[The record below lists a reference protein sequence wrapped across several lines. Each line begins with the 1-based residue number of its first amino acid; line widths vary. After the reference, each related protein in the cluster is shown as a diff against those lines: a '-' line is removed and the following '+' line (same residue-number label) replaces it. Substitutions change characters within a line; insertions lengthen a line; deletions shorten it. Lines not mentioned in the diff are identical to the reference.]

1 MIGQKLRELRELK
14 GLVQRQIAAELE
26 VDTAYVSK
34 IEGNEKPVSRQHLK
48 KLSTLLDISEDELL
62 KHWIA
67 DKIFDVVKNEKLA
80 IEALQLAKQFYLEQM
95 EINRKE
101 QNNDYVRF
109 R

>member
-48 KLSTLLDISEDELL
+48 KLSILLDISEDELL

-80 IEALQLAKQFYLEQM
+80 IEALQLAKQFYLEQI
-95 EINRKE
+95 ETNRKGTK
-101 QNNDYVRF
+101 
-109 R
+109 

>member
-80 IEALQLAKQFYLEQM
+80 IEALQLAIQFYLEQI
-95 EINRKE
+95 ETNRKGIK
-101 QNNDYVRF
+101 
-109 R
+109 

>member
-80 IEALQLAKQFYLEQM
+80 IEALQLAKQFYLEQI
-95 EINRKE
+95 EINRKGTK
-101 QNNDYVRF
+101 
-109 R
+109 